1 MTGANKGI
9 GRAVVET
16 LLDRY
21 TDVFVYLGCRSLERG
36 TDARN
41 QLGAKNHEYLSR
53 TKVVELDVTSE
64 QSVCEA
70 KKGVRREC
78 EAAGTAL
85 YGIVNNA
92 GVLSSPAGIAEV
104 LEVNLFGIKR
114 VFDHFYGILDTEDAR
129 VVNVTSASGPN
140 YLSSADP
147 LVRRVLTD
155 SQVTWEDI
163 QHVVQLFSQ
172 NIDG

>member
-1 MTGANKGI
+1 MKKLLVTGSNKGI
-9 GRAVVET
+9 GRAVVEAV
-16 LLDRY
+16 LDRY

-70 KKGVRREC
+70 EKGVRVEC

-92 GVLSSPAGIAEV
+92 GVFNSSAGIAEV

-114 VFDHFYGILDTEDAR
+114 IFDKFYSILDTEDASCLLY
-129 VVNVTSASGPN
+129 TSPSPR
-140 YLSSADP
+140 D
-147 LVRRVLTD
+147 
-155 SQVTWEDI
+155 
-163 QHVVQLFSQ
+163 
-172 NIDG
+172 